1 MTIEIVSW
9 IAVGVILI
17 ASTGLLISRD
27 WRWSL
32 SLLAIQYLA
41 AFSLVV
47 RHWPLGM
54 ASVKLVA
61 GWMAI
66 ATLGVTHLGIS
77 NDESDIEMFWPRG
90 RWFRVFL
97 AGIVILFTLAA
108 APRVQVVIPGLGLQV
123 IVGGLLLLGMGL
135 IHLGITTQPL
145 RVILGLLTL
154 LTGFEIIYAALE
166 SSILVAGLI
175 AVVNLGLAL
184 TGSYLLVASS
194 SAEASE

>member
-9 IAVGVILI
+9 IAVVVILI

-41 AFSLVV
+41 AFGLVI
-47 RHWPLGM
+47 RHWPIGM
-54 ASVKLVA
+54 ASVKLVS

-77 NDESDIEMFWPRG
+77 NSESDLETFWPHG
-90 RWFRVFL
+90 RWFRIFL

-123 IVGGLLLLGMGL
+123 IVGGLLLMGMGL
-135 IHLGITTQPL
+135 IHLGITTQLL

-154 LTGFEIIYAALE
+154 LIGFEIIYAALE

-184 TGSYLLVASS
+184 AGSYLLVASS
-194 SAEASE
+194 SAEGTE

>member
-9 IAVGVILI
+9 IAVGVLFM

-32 SLLAIQYLA
+32 SLLAIQYVA
-41 AFSLVV
+41 AFWLVA

-54 ASVKLVA
+54 ASVKLVT

-77 NDESDIEMFWPRG
+77 DKESDTETFWPRG
-90 RWFRVFL
+90 QWFRLFL
-97 AGIVILFTLAA
+97 SGIVILFTLAA
-108 APRVQVVIPGLGLQV
+108 APRMQGVIPGLGLQV

-135 IHLGITTQPL
+135 IQLGITTQLL

-175 AVVNLGLAL
+175 AVVDLGLAL
-184 TGSYLLVASS
+184 TGSYLLMANS
-194 SAEASE
+194 SAERLE